1 MFAYKYFCI
10 RNIQSA
16 LNEWNVIWAMLALFL
31 DIMTHTKNSFNEY
44 YDMNAFLSRNNHVE
58 YS

>member
-1 MFAYKYFCI
+1 M
-10 RNIQSA
+10 
-16 LNEWNVIWAMLALFL
+16 NEMSFELALFL